1 MSTLSATAVAC
12 ANIALIK
19 YWGNKNDALRIPENG
34 SISFNLDSLFTQTKV
49 SFAQEFSS
57 DQLLINGKPADP
69 AALIRVETFLD
80 IIRNL
85 AGKRM
90 FAKVESENNFPIGT
104 GIASS
109 ASSFAALSL
118 SASIAIGLDLS
129 EKDLSRLARRG
140 SGSACRSIPAGY
152 VEWYPGKS
160 DEDSY
165 AESIAPANYWN
176 LMDLVVVVSQEHK
189 KVGSTEGHKLACS
202 SPFQKIRIENS
213 PERLS
218 VIRNAIRRKDFQALA
233 DMVEKDSNMM
243 HAVMMTSSPSLL
255 YWQPTTIA
263 IMHAVQAWRRSGIPV
278 CYTLDA
284 GPNVH
289 VITTK
294 DYYKLIHEK
303 LSEFAGINQVYT
315 SKVGGKA
322 HLIE

>member
-1 MSTLSATAVAC
+1 MSNLSATAVAC

-263 IMHAVQAWRRSGIPV
+263 MMHAVQEWRRSGIPV

-303 LSEFAGINQVYT
+303 LSELAGISQVYS

>member
-1 MSTLSATAVAC
+1 MSNLSATAVAC

-263 IMHAVQAWRRSGIPV
+263 IMHAVQEWRRSGIPV

-303 LSEFAGINQVYT
+303 LSELAGISQVYS